1 MKTKPNKLLFKL
13 VNKRLTNKKV
23 KNIFANNV
31 ATLKKTKIMEAIN
44 IIAYPKNNSQIEA
57 IKAVM
62 KAFKIKFEIS
72 KEDSGIDESLLT
84 VDQQKQMTQQEFVQW
99 IEDAEKSPSMTLD
112 AFNEK
117 WEQEIQGE
125 NLVHEMK
132 PCSIENRNGALHVF
146 PRLKEPRFIFFT
158 TPPHTTTR
166 GGRGEYMR
174 L

>member
-1 MKTKPNKLLFKL
+1 
-13 VNKRLTNKKV
+13 
-23 KNIFANNV
+23 
-31 ATLKKTKIMEAIN
+31 MEAIN

-117 WEQEIQGE
+117 WEQEIQKIQS
-125 NLVHEMK
+125 L
-132 PCSIENRNGALHVF
+132 IR
-146 PRLKEPRFIFFT
+146 
-158 TPPHTTTR
+158 
-166 GGRGEYMR
+166 
-174 L
+174 